1 MCMWDQPP
9 HKWDVCLFNI
19 TLLLVGLL
27 ATNDS
32 LSYLIKKILRIF
44 FNRSNTYVSNTWLH
58 VGLKY

>member
-44 FNRSNTYVSNTWLH
+44 LIDLIHMSRIHDYML
-58 VGLKY
+58 G